1 MLAFFRASF
10 TTISRASG
18 SDLPLTPGA
27 AGHIVLRKEQIK
39 IVIWDQ
45 TYETR

>member
-1 MLAFFRASF
+1 MLAFFRTSF
-10 TTISRASG
+10 TTIWRDSG

-39 IVIWDQ
+39 IAN
-45 TYETR
+45 